1 MSDNVN
7 VNDYGA
13 RGEVAPDRWA
23 SALHLF
29 DNGAG
34 VPHEETTLERWER
47 ARLLFQAKD
56 YAAAARL
63 LAAVVEEAP
72 GQTGPRL
79 LLARAY
85 YHSAQL
91 RRAEEQLRE
100 VIERNPVEHYAHLM
114 LGRTL
119 ERQGRHEEAGSWLR
133 MAAAFSGE
141 FPDEG

>member
-1 MSDNVN
+1 MTENF
-7 VNDYGA
+7 NDYRANG
-13 RGEVAPDRWA
+13 GVAPDRWA

-34 VPHEETTLERWER
+34 VPHEETTVERWER
-47 ARLLFQAKD
+47 ARLLFEAKD
-56 YAAAARL
+56 YIGAAKL
-63 LAAVVEEAP
+63 LAVVVEEAP
-72 GQTGPRL
+72 EQTGPRL

-91 RRAEEQLRE
+91 RAAEEQLRK
-100 VIERNPVEHYAHLM
+100 VIDRDPVEHYAHLM

-119 ERQGRHEEAGSWLR
+119 ERQGRHEEAGPWLR

-141 FPDEG
+141 FPDDD